1 MMTSDTRA
9 GAGKAAATI
18 TGSKGHYLPH
28 IEGTRALAV
37 LLVVFYHVFTEQ
49 TAGAVDVFFVL
60 TGFLVISSLLRKID
74 RGFSGVKDFLVG
86 LFIRLAPVSLV
97 VLLGTYIGALLFLSP
112 VGINLVHREI
122 IASAL
127 YLENWQLIIQGSDYL
142 SRQEPPTPVLHF
154 WAMSVQMQFYLTTA
168 LIFALVIAA
177 GMKTAR
183 AVNARAVLTGIFST
197 VFVASFIYSIYLT
210 YFVDSAWAYFDT
222 FARGWEF
229 AMGALLGL
237 ALSKWPAMAI
247 HSAWGWLGVAGL
259 LAAGALV
266 APVAPFPGFAA
277 LVPTLSTVLIIL
289 AGRSVKVGSAGSLL
303 STPLMVSLGGVAYT
317 LYLVHWPLLIFYREY
332 VTQSVSLTWALVIIA
347 LSIALS
353 YLLRFAVEKPL
364 LRLKYGINANRV
376 LAVTAIPLLIVT
388 LALPAYSISQ
398 NNSQINPGDFIGAPE
413 PVGEG
418 PADTEVS
425 VDRLDPAE
433 VIPPFEQVG
442 ASRPPVYFD
451 DSPRGILCMVQED
464 DRDNPSWCEYGVTE
478 GYSHTLALV
487 GASHSAQWL
496 PALEIVAEQN
506 NWRILTL
513 VATDCNFVSV
523 HPSRE
528 RYENCDPTS
537 QAMIN
542 ESVEMRPDAV
552 ITVANEGEETE
563 PGIPRIEPW
572 RILDAAD
579 IPVIALRDNP
589 WFDEDPSRCVA
600 DNLDDPSACA
610 IPRDSV
616 LAVDFDMADSPD
628 NVLPVDLTEQWCDAE
643 YCPAIRGNMLMWRD
657 RDHFTVEFSRT
668 LAPALAEGIAEVW
681 SPGETTINEDV
692 VDRLLSPVGAN

>member
-1 MMTSDTRA
+1 MTSNT
-9 GAGKAAATI
+9 ATGNAEAPATT
-18 TGSKGHYLPH
+18 TGSKNHYLPH

-37 LLVVFYHVFTEQ
+37 LLVVVYHVFTEQ

-86 LFIRLAPVSLV
+86 LFIRLAPVSLL

-127 YLENWQLIIQGSDYL
+127 YIENWQLIIQGSDYL

-177 GMKTAR
+177 GMKTTR
-183 AVNARAVLTGIFST
+183 PVNARAVLTGIFST
-197 VFVASFIYSIYLT
+197 VFVASFVYSIYLT

-277 LVPTLSTVLIIL
+277 LVPTVSTVLIIL

-303 STPLMVSLGGVAYT
+303 STPVMVSLGGIAYT

-347 LSIALS
+347 LSIGLS

-364 LRLKYGINANRV
+364 LRLKYGINATRMLV
-376 LAVTAIPLLIVT
+376 ITTIPLLIVT
-388 LALPAYSISQ
+388 VALPAYSISQ
-398 NNSQINPGDFIGAPE
+398 NNSQVNPGDFLGTPS
-413 PVGEG
+413 PVVEG
-418 PADTEVS
+418 PLGADEYP
-425 VDRLDPAE
+425 DRIDPDE

-442 ASRPPVYFD
+442 SSRPAVYFD
-451 DSPRGILCMVQED
+451 QSPRGILCMVQEAN
-464 DRDNPSWCEYGVTE
+464 RDNPSWCQYGVTE
-478 GYSHTLALV
+478 GYSHTVALV

-513 VATDCNFVSV
+513 VARDCNFVSV
-523 HPSRE
+523 HPSRG

-537 QAMIN
+537 QAMIEEN
-542 ESVEMRPDAV
+542 VEIRPDAV
-552 ITVANEGEETE
+552 ITLSNKAEEGEPDDT
-563 PGIPRIEPW
+563 RIEPW
-572 RILDAAD
+572 RILDTAG

-600 DNLDDPSACA
+600 DNLDNPAACA
-610 IPRDSV
+610 IPRDSL
-616 LAVDFDMADSPD
+616 LAVNFDMADSPG
-628 NVLPVDLTEQWCDAE
+628 NVLLVDLTDQWCDAE
-643 YCPAIRGNMLMWRD
+643 YCPAIRGNVLMWRD

-668 LAPALAEGIAEVW
+668 LAPALAQGIAEVW

-692 VDRLLSPVGAN
+692 VERLLSPVDDN

>member
-1 MMTSDTRA
+1 MSAPTKVPS
-9 GAGKAAATI
+9 GKAA
-18 TGSKGHYLPH
+18 GKNHFLPH

-37 LLVVFYHVFTEQ
+37 VLVVVYHVFTEQ

-60 TGFLVISSLLRKID
+60 TGFLVVSSLLRKID

-97 VLLGTYIGALLFLSP
+97 VLLATYIGALLFLSP

-127 YLENWQLIIQGSDYL
+127 YVENWQLIIQGSDYL

-168 LIFALVIAA
+168 LVFALVIAL
-177 GMKTAR
+177 GMKSSR
-183 AVNARAVLTGIFST
+183 NVNFRAVLTGIFST

-247 HSAWGWLGVAGL
+247 HWAWGWLGVAGL

-266 APVAPFPGFAA
+266 APIAPFPGFAA
-277 LVPTLSTVLIIL
+277 LVPTVSTVLIIL
-289 AGRSVKVGSAGSLL
+289 AGRSVKAGSAGALL
-303 STPLMVSLGGVAYT
+303 STPVMVSLGGIAYT

-332 VTQSVSLTWALVIIA
+332 VTHSVSLPWALAIIA
-347 LSIALS
+347 VSIGLS

-364 LRLKYGINANRV
+364 LRLKYGINATRV
-376 LAVTAIPLLIVT
+376 LAITTIPLLAVT
-388 LALPAYSISQ
+388 VALPAFSISQ
-398 NNSQINPGDFIGAPE
+398 NNSQVNPGDFIGTPS
-413 PVGEG
+413 PVTEVPG
-418 PADTEVS
+418 DTELPG
-425 VDRLDPAE
+425 DQLNPDE
-433 VIPPFEQVG
+433 IIPPFEQLG
-442 ASRPPVYFD
+442 ESRPAVYFD
-451 DSPRGILCMVQED
+451 QSPRGILCMVRED
-464 DRDNPSWCEYGVTE
+464 DRDNPSWCQYGVTE

-487 GASHSAQWL
+487 GASHSAHWL

-506 NWRILTL
+506 NWRILTM
-513 VATDCNFVSV
+513 VATDCNFVSI

-528 RYENCDPTS
+528 RYETCDSVS
-537 QAMIN
+537 QTMIN
-542 ESVEMRPDAV
+542 EVLEIRPDAV
-552 ITVANEGEETE
+552 ITIANEGEEVE
-563 PGIPRIEPW
+563 PGTPRIEPW

-589 WFDEDPSRCVA
+589 WFDKDPSRCVA
-600 DNLDDPSACA
+600 GNLDNPTACA

-616 LAVDFDMADSPD
+616 LAVNFDMGDSPD
-628 NVLPVDLTEQWCDAE
+628 NVLLVDLTDQWCDAE
-643 YCPAIRGNMLMWRD
+643 YCPAITGNTLMWRD

-681 SPGETTINEDV
+681 SPDDTTVNEDV
-692 VDRLLSPVGAN
+692 VDRLLSPVDDN